1 MNVSFFLSD
10 PPSPPRNLRYSV
22 VGAMDLEREYRVF
35 WSASSLTGGLPVN
48 YTVKLCVNDSF
59 AVNNNACNWSS
70 NPDCRPTNVLSTD
83 KDFVCVL
90 HYSGDFV
97 SPCEKTCNYTITVVA
112 ENAVGT
118 VSSWRYLPYIPL
130 YSGNASSVGICCCCT
145 CTYCLQ

>member
-22 VGAMDLEREYRVF
+22 VGAMHLEREYRIF

-90 HYSGDFV
+90 HKSRDFV
-97 SPCEKTCNYTITVVA
+97 PPCEKSCNYTISVVA

-118 VSSWRYLPYIPL
+118 VSIWRYLPFIPL
-130 YSGNASSVGICCCCT
+130 YSGNASSVGI
-145 CTYCLQ
+145 